1 MSIQITYWKYIIL
14 ITLFLVPNNCFAQL
28 NGVGF
33 KIGYGSF
40 DMNDI
45 KSIQKDVFNNLQIN
59 GAEIVES
66 FPMFFDLSLVYQ
78 APITN
83 SMEFKFNLGF
93 TSTGGRISYSDFSG
107 YYTYDQLANQSYIS
121 SGLKIYHSDSFFKKI
136 GVKSYF
142 ELLFGYGLSSIQFK
156 QELNLYDESSS
167 NKVDFLEHSIFT
179 VPTFGFQL
187 PFHRFKLEPYF
198 GYYFDLILNGLYLD
212 ENIDS
217 RLRIDDRDANASWKG
232 IRTGLIIL
240 FNF

>member
-1 MSIQITYWKYIIL
+1 MGMFIVQTAINLKLNCEIKNYIMSIHITYWKYIIL
-14 ITLFLVPNNCFAQL
+14 ITFFLVTNNCFAQL

-59 GAEIVES
+59 GTEIIES

-121 SGLKIYHSDSFFKKI
+121 SGLKIYR
-136 GVKSYF
+136 YF
-142 ELLFGYGLSSIQFK
+142 
-156 QELNLYDESSS
+156 
-167 NKVDFLEHSIFT
+167 
-179 VPTFGFQL
+179 PT
-187 PFHRFKLEPYF
+187 
-198 GYYFDLILNGLYLD
+198 
-212 ENIDS
+212 
-217 RLRIDDRDANASWKG
+217 
-232 IRTGLIIL
+232 
-240 FNF
+240 